1 MIRPDLDL
9 SDSDGAVFLFSF
21 SSICISF
28 RGFPALSDVGGAQKL
43 IWRARRKM
51 LSDFRKADFRA
62 NSSGSRSTANAAV
75 EPWLLEFCASFR
87 IFLLFCKKRDR
98 FFAFIFLLGAA
109 NGGAFSDICLAEG
122 RPLKKARGNIVSLE
136 KSLWRHYV
144 TVLPVCC

>member
-1 MIRPDLDL
+1 M
-9 SDSDGAVFLFSF
+9 
-21 SSICISF
+21 
-28 RGFPALSDVGGAQKL
+28 
-43 IWRARRKM
+43 
-51 LSDFRKADFRA
+51 SDFRKADFRA

-87 IFLLFCKKRDR
+87 IFLLFCKKRDG

-144 TVLPVCC
+144 TVLPDCC